1 MKLIKGI
8 LTFLALSLAINSNSF
23 AHKYKFENLEI
34 IKPHLRE
41 TPPGA
46 TVAAGYLIINNFGVS
61 DDVLISAH
69 SSISQKTEIHEM
81 KIENDIMKMRKVKDG
96 LEIKSG
102 ATLQL
107 RSGGHHLMFIEL
119 KTPIIEG
126 DTHEIT
132 LYFRKSGALNIPFK
146 VWEPIGSK
154 KAHPEHHH

>member
-1 MKLIKGI
+1 MKLIKVI
-8 LTFLALSLAINSNSF
+8 LTFLTLSLAINSSSF

-46 TVAAGYLIINNFGVS
+46 TVAAGYLIINNLGVT
-61 DDVLISAH
+61 DDVLMSAH
-69 SSISQKTEIHEM
+69 SSISEKTEIHEM

-96 LEIKSG
+96 LGIKSG

-119 KTPIIEG
+119 KKPIIEG
-126 DTHEIT
+126 ETHEIT
-132 LYFRKSGALNIPFK
+132 LYFRKSGVLNIPFK